1 MQRNKIWHNE
11 KKKKTVYIFHT
22 GRDCLWFIVVSPFL
36 RAMFVSYS
44 RTQKSE
50 WICDWYNFKA
60 ESDNMLLEHSNKDR
74 ITGARGVAA
83 AEMLNEGLKFR

>member
-1 MQRNKIWHNE
+1 
-11 KKKKTVYIFHT
+11 
-22 GRDCLWFIVVSPFL
+22 
-36 RAMFVSYS
+36 MFVSYS